1 MKKTLNEST
10 VRRFMKLARIDG
22 LTENF
27 VTTSV
32 DEDVDNTYEE
42 NLGVEEDDL
51 LDLETDDE
59 VLDLEGEAALDLDP
73 DTVETIVDAVVTAIG
88 DVTGTDTTVSSSAG
102 AVDDL
107 EDEAEDVFDGE
118 QAVDLEDTIDDE
130 DEGLDALEETDG
142 ERLGAPSKTRK
153 GRFDYDPGPT
163 AEILM
168 YLKRISRTP
177 PRTRGWQPTGER
189 EPKNVVLRELKRKLV
204 DRDGE
209 RKRVMTPSLTRK
221 TPS

>member
-27 VTTSV
+27 VTSAV

-142 ERLGAPSKTRK
+142 DDWGSKKHEFKRDTVGGVKTKAGTKDGHFKDDEKNESLNEEDAILAEITKRVAERL
-153 GRFDYDPGPT
+153 
-163 AEILM
+163 M
-168 YLKRISRTP
+168 
-177 PRTRGWQPTGER
+177 
-189 EPKNVVLRELKRKLV
+189 
-204 DRDGE
+204 
-209 RKRVMTPSLTRK
+209 SLTEEE
-221 TPS
+221 